1 MADMAEIWYVTI
13 QLFLSFFNFG
23 SLPPFTINLTYS
35 EVFFDAG
42 SDAVKIKVI
51 RRVVF
56 CAIRENL
63 SYVTDFPALL
73 TAPDCAKKGPV

>member
-23 SLPPFTINLTYS
+23 SLPLFTISLTYS

-42 SDAVKIKVI
+42 SDAAKIKVI
-51 RRVVF
+51 RRVVL
-56 CAIRENL
+56 RNL
-63 SYVTDFPALL
+63 R
-73 TAPDCAKKGPV
+73 KPVVRDRFSGAADGAGLR

>member
-23 SLPPFTINLTYS
+23 SLPPFTISPTYS

-42 SDAVKIKVI
+42 SDAAKIEVI

-56 CAIRENL
+56 AQ
-63 SYVTDFPALL
+63 F
-73 TAPDCAKKGPV
+73 AKNCRT